1 MKIDKNWFTETNDEL
16 GIAFSLK
23 IKQKLFDEQS
33 PYQRIEVY
41 ETETFGNLMV
51 IDGYVMLTDRDNFI
65 YHEMMSHPVLFTHDQ
80 PERVAIIGG
89 GDCGTLREV
98 LKHKEVK
105 QVWQIDIDELVT
117 RASPKYFPKL
127 CGSNNDPRAAILFG
141 DGIEWIKNA
150 EPDSLDIIIVDSTDP
165 IGPAA
170 GLFTEAFFR
179 DCYKALRTGGIL
191 IQQSESPLLHMESI
205 IKPMHDA
212 MRAAGYSDTASL
224 HFFQCSYP
232 SGWWT
237 ATMACKKV
245 ACKEVT
251 NKEVAHKDSKIWG
264 FRESDADNRCFQTLY
279 YNTAT
284 HKAAFAKPEFFR
296 KQLAHFHSDG

>member
-23 IKQKLFDEQS
+23 IKQKLFDEKS

-65 YHEMMSHPVLFTHDQ
+65 YHEMMSHPVLFTHNQ
-80 PERVAIIGG
+80 PEKVAIIGG
-89 GDCGTLREV
+89 GDCGTLCEV

-105 QVWQIDIDELVT
+105 HVWQIDIDELVT
-117 RASPKYFPKL
+117 RVSEKYFPKL
-127 CGSNNDPRAAILFG
+127 CDANDDSRATILFD

-150 EPDSLDIIIVDSTDP
+150 ASDSLDIIIVDSTDP
-165 IGPAA
+165 IGPAE
-170 GLFTEAFFR
+170 GLFTKAFFL
-179 DCYKALRTGGIL
+179 DCYKALRAGGIL

-205 IKPMHDA
+205 IKPMHEA
-212 MRAAGYSDTASL
+212 MLAAGYADTASL

-237 ATMACKKV
+237 ATMGRKLAKLD
-245 ACKEVT
+245 T
-251 NKEVAHKDSKIWG
+251 
-264 FRESDADNRCFQTLY
+264 FREQEAECRDFETLY
-279 YNTAT
+279 YTSAI
-284 HKAAFAKPEFFR
+284 HKASLAAPAFFSPI
-296 KQLAHFHSDG
+296 LSGI